1 MSGEQ
6 QVWLVTAPVRGEI
19 EHGDYFSSV
28 KHKIKDD
35 GCALARV
42 IIPDLAVGT
51 LDSLIRLS
59 DDIVKSSTQVDN
71 ILKKI
76 ERIYLDTIAGHNK
89 ITIEHGNKNKLATL
103 DVAQKL
109 KVKEQNISE
118 FIKSFAWDYARY
130 PINRPLDALISDIQH
145 IGSKVDDELKKLS
158 VAYNERNNAHS
169 ASVRRRNTNFYT
181 SDFED
186 IFMPK
191 EVANIEFLDTE
202 YLRTLVIVVPKSIES
217 DFLNAYSTTICH
229 DIASYGDAN
238 NRGAIKG
245 SPIVPDSAIKLKEDN
260 DAIIYT
266 ITSLKGHSNTDSTGN
281 NQYFDYIEP
290 IKSCFRER
298 RMIIREFIYD
308 SSKAGGLEKEIKKC
322 TTSLLDCSATII
334 QYCTLHYSD
343 IYSSI
348 IHLKLIQ
355 AYIESVLRYSLPVDL
370 MSFFVIPDMNK
381 AINVQKL
388 LTNIIINSNP
398 EILHKRFHTPNEL
411 GDAEDEDENSAFPNL
426 PYVLLKFNI

>member
-6 QVWLVTAPVRGEI
+6 QVWLVTVPVRGEI

-35 GCALARV
+35 GCTVSRV

-59 DDIVKSSTQVDN
+59 DDIVKSDAQIDN

-76 ERIYLDTIAGHNK
+76 ERIYMDTIASHNK
-89 ITIEHGNKNKLATL
+89 ITMEYGNKNTL
-103 DVAQKL
+103 VSNNVAQKL
-109 KVKEQNISE
+109 RVKEQNIDE

-130 PINRPLDALISDIQH
+130 PINRPLDALINDIQH
-145 IGSKVDDELKKLS
+145 IGSKVDDELKKLGM
-158 VAYNERNNAHS
+158 AYNERNNAHS
-169 ASVRRRNTNFYT
+169 ALVRRRNTNFYT

-186 IFMPK
+186 IFMPV
-191 EVANIEFLDTE
+191 EVAKFEFLDTE
-202 YLRTLVIVVPKSIES
+202 YLRTLVIVVPKSIEQ
-217 DFLNAYSTTICH
+217 DFLKGYSTTIGH

-245 SPIVPDSAIKLKEDN
+245 SPVVPDSAIKLKEDN

-266 ITSLKGHSNTDSTGN
+266 ITSLKGHSTTDIAGN

-298 RMIIREFIYD
+298 RMIIREFNYD

-334 QYCTLHYSD
+334 QYCALHYSD

-370 MSFFVIPDMNK
+370 MSFFVIPNMKK

-398 EILHKRFHTPNEL
+398 EILQKRFHTPNEL
-411 GDAEDEDENSAFPNL
+411 DTEDPDENSAFANL